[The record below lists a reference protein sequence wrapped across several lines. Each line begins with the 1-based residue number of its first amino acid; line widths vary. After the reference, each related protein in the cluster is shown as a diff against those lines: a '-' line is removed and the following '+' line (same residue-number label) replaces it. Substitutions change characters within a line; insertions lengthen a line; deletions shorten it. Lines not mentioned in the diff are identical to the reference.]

1 MSRGQ
6 WDWPSQTTRGVA
18 RRALPRGRGSIKI
31 TEDVRKYATE
41 QGLSEEEAFKAGM
54 AEKAVEFAESGAEPY
69 AKA

>member
-1 MSRGQ
+1 
-6 WDWPSQTTRGVA
+6 
-18 RRALPRGRGSIKI
+18 
-31 TEDVRKYATE
+31 VRKYATE